1 MCQDNLKAFYEI
13 FKREDFI
20 KNEDIFCPTSFIVST
35 FESDKKTCKHHNQ
48 VIVIPRETFKIRLTN
63 DSLNDVQGKDLTR

>member
-1 MCQDNLKAFYEI
+1 MEKKYSLLSDYQLKKMCQDNLKAFYEI

-35 FESDKKTCKHHNQ
+35 FESDEKTCKHHNQ
-48 VIVIPRETFKIRLTN
+48 VIVIPF
-63 DSLNDVQGKDLTR
+63 

>member
-48 VIVIPRETFKIRLTN
+48 VIVIPF
-63 DSLNDVQGKDLTR
+63 